1 MPRTVVAWA
10 TFCNLSTPRLNR
22 LKASASSLPPFN
34 VTTSL
39 GTSSSSGTPLVVPPG
54 PLSNTAF
61 ESDKSAVYELRLVK
75 AQVSDVVRVCD
86 AVAHGDLSHRITVP
100 VQGAFMVQ
108 VRDVINRMVD
118 KLVQFAK
125 GVIRVLQ
132 VFDTF

>member
-1 MPRTVVAWA
+1 MAWA
-10 TFCNLSTPRLNR
+10 TLRNLPTPRLNR

-39 GTSSSSGTPLVVPPG
+39 ETSSSSGTPLVVPPG
-54 PLSNTAF
+54 SLSNTAF
-61 ESDKSAVYELRLVK
+61 ETDKSAVYELRLVK

-100 VQGAFMVQ
+100 VQGSFMVQ

-125 GVIRVLQ
+125 GVTRVS
-132 VFDTF
+132 